1 MIKYE
6 YYCCWVECFNS
17 NALQKFLNEQGL
29 EGWEL
34 VEMIHQKDNYN
45 TLIVM
50 KRPLQEID

>member
-34 VEMIHQKDNYN
+34 VEMTHQKDNYN

>member
-6 YYCCWVECFNS
+6 HYCCWVECFNS
-17 NALQKFLNEQGL
+17 SALQNFLNEQGL

-34 VEMIHQKDNYN
+34 VEMLQQKDNYN

-50 KRPLQEID
+50 KRPLEVID